1 MKPPRFNSTIKEIL
15 DFCAIPNDIT
25 DRKELLLDAAEQFP
39 GFEKFIYYAFTEPS
53 ESLGTAMADFPEQR
67 PISKIAGKHDLLF
80 SDFLMKEVTK
90 HRELKNLAVMRS
102 KLIQEMDF
110 LDPTDFEYLVAALQG
125 RFVYPNKKINEVVL
139 SMAFPH
145 IFPN

>member
-1 MKPPRFNSTIKEIL
+1 MKSPRFNSTIKEIL

-25 DRKELLLDAAEQFP
+25 DRKELLLDAADQFP
-39 GFEKFIYYAFTEPS
+39 GFEKFISFAFTAPS
-53 ESLGTAMADFPEQR
+53 DALVVMENFPKQK
-67 PISKIAGKHDLLF
+67 PISKIAGKHELLF
-80 SDFLMKEVTK
+80 SDFLMKELPK
-90 HRELKNLAVMRS
+90 HRELKNVSIMRS

-110 LDPTDFEYLVAALQG
+110 LDPTDFEYIVSALRGQ
-125 RFVYPNKKINEVVL
+125 FIYPNKKISEVAL